1 MVIICFFDFTSLK
14 IILIHFF
21 CHIVFP
27 FSISQHQSLNQNPV
41 IAFCNSHCPSQ
52 VGNPL
57 HSIFLPNS
65 IPDVF
70 PWESVQLPFCWPP
83 CCFSSKN
90 QPKPSDPPP
99 ARGHW
104 PSLGVVKNDISNN
117 NPLVNNMLY
126 VLHNVWYLDMPW
138 NRLQVKSV
146 TLSPL
151 LPPSPSRCYIRQKPI
166 SSSPPQQAVVPTTPS
181 HLIHRRATPSGTIST
196 DKLSHTL
203 LCVSLHTQCQRVL
216 SQTDEIRE
224 IMIIRHFSWETV
236 AALVGVVHVQLGE
249 SVSQRICVFPPLFIS
264 FSVPQFPQQFNSC
277 GICVR
282 CRIRGSHRLEAFLPL
297 FTSSAQPPDLP
308 MQNILTGHTTLKL
321 CFINPKKG
329 ISDHFYQLT
338 WTQYSHLAAGL
349 RGAWAP
355 SQAWDENTFSTALI
369 CIIILESVWKFDEP
383 HLQWAC
389 GPE

>member
-1 MVIICFFDFTSLK
+1 MVIICFFDITSLK

-27 FSISQHQSLNQNPV
+27 FSISQHQSLDQNPV
-41 IAFCNSHCPSQ
+41 IAFCKSHCPSQ

-70 PWESVQLPFCWPP
+70 PWESVHLPHCWPP

-166 SSSPPQQAVVPTTPS
+166 SSSLPPTS
-181 HLIHRRATPSGTIST
+181 SGPHHTLSPNSQEGNT
-196 DKLSHTL
+196 KWNNLNWQTLSHSTL
-203 LCVSLHTQCQRVL
+203 C
-216 SQTDEIRE
+216 
-224 IMIIRHFSWETV
+224 
-236 AALVGVVHVQLGE
+236 
-249 SVSQRICVFPPLFIS
+249 
-264 FSVPQFPQQFNSC
+264 
-277 GICVR
+277 
-282 CRIRGSHRLEAFLPL
+282 
-297 FTSSAQPPDLP
+297 
-308 MQNILTGHTTLKL
+308 
-321 CFINPKKG
+321 
-329 ISDHFYQLT
+329 
-338 WTQYSHLAAGL
+338 
-349 RGAWAP
+349 
-355 SQAWDENTFSTALI
+355 
-369 CIIILESVWKFDEP
+369 
-383 HLQWAC
+383 
-389 GPE
+389 